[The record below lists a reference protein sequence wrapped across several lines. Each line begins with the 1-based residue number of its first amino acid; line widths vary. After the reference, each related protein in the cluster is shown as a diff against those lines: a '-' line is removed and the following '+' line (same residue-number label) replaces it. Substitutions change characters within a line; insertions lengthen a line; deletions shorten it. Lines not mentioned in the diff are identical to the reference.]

1 MMKRTISKMTAGS
14 LLSLFLLAGCA
25 TVPGFSVQN
34 GSDEVDALAKAK
46 KYQLGADISN
56 DPGVEM
62 DEAFTTQAALPSKV
76 DLRSGFSPV
85 GNQGQFGSCTSFATI
100 KGLQE
105 FLLKKQGRYEAQA
118 PAYLWYQA
126 RRQTGG
132 KGQDTGVP
140 TEFAMKMLDAYGSI
154 PEKDFPYLEAAKQKN
169 DAARKEFLE
178 RQPGSALETK
188 GKKNRIMTGYKSV
201 TKLSAIRNGLA
212 DGVPVV
218 LAMRVYSSIG
228 KTGKNGML
236 PMPTSK
242 DEFQGGHAVIAAGYD
257 NEKKV
262 LIVRNSWGSDWA
274 DGGYFYMPYEY
285 IKQGHVR
292 LALVPKI

>member
-1 MMKRTISKMTAGS
+1 MKRTISKMTAGS
-14 LLSLFLLAGCA
+14 LLSLFLLAGCG
-25 TVPGFSVQN
+25 TVPGLSVQN
-34 GSDEVDALAKAK
+34 GEGVNSLAKSTF
-46 KYQLGADISN
+46 KYTLGADISK

-62 DEAFTTQAALPSKV
+62 DEAYSTQAALPQVV
-76 DLRSGFSPV
+76 DLRSDFSPV

-140 TEFAMKMLDAYGSI
+140 TEFAMKMLDAYGSA
-154 PEKDFPYLEAAKQKN
+154 PEKDFPYLEAAKQK
-169 DAARKEFLE
+169 DEAARKEFLE

-188 GKKNRIMTGYKSV
+188 AKKNRVMTGYRVV
-201 TKLSAIRNGLA
+201 TKLSAIRKGLA

-236 PMPTSK
+236 PMPTAK

-285 IKQGHVR
+285 VKQGHVR
-292 LALVPKI
+292 LAIVPKI

>member
-1 MMKRTISKMTAGS
+1 MMKRTISKLTAGS
-14 LLSLFLLAGCA
+14 LLSLLLLSGCA
-25 TVPGFSVQN
+25 TVPGFSAQD
-34 GSDEVDALAKAK
+34 GGDGFEALAKSK
-46 KYQLGADISN
+46 NYQLGADISN

-62 DEAFTTQAALPSKV
+62 DEVFTTQALPAKI

-105 FLLKKQGRYEAQA
+105 FLLKKQGKYEAQA

-154 PEKDFPYLEAAKQKN
+154 PEKDFPYLEAAKQTN
-169 DAARKEFLE
+169 ETARKEFLE

-201 TKLSAIRNGLA
+201 TTLSAIRKGLS

-236 PMPTSK
+236 PMPTGSDK
-242 DEFQGGHAVIAAGYD
+242 FQGGHAVIAAGYD

>member
-25 TVPGFSVQN
+25 TVPGLSAQN
-34 GSDEVDALAKAK
+34 DGSVDALAKSK
-46 KYQLGADISN
+46 FKYTLGADISK

-62 DEAFTTQAALPSKV
+62 DEAYSTQAALPEVV
-76 DLRSGFSPV
+76 DLRDGFSPV

-105 FLLKKQGRYEAQA
+105 FLVKKQGRYEAQA

-140 TEFAMKMLDAYGSI
+140 TEFAMKMLDAYGSV
-154 PEKDFPYLEAAKQKN
+154 PEKEFPYLEASKQK
-169 DAARKEFLE
+169 DEAARKEFLE
-178 RQPGSALETK
+178 RQPGGALETK

-201 TKLSAIRNGLA
+201 TKLSAIRKGLA

-236 PMPTSK
+236 PMPTTK

-285 IKQGHVR
+285 VKQGHVR